1 MGALSPMP
9 RRRPSRHHASLD
21 GSLLPPGVAAAVRT
35 RDGEMLVESLAP
47 LVTEHAN
54 SLRGAHKFAL
64 YKVAEAELADP
75 AVARRWAAELSKR
88 KEPIAKQFAMY
99 LVALHAGD
107 PAEHADAVV
116 PVLERGADDENWE
129 VRETA
134 GSVLARL
141 IVAAP
146 LPFTRLARTWSRSP
160 SPNLRRAVVLALKY
174 AVREE
179 PRRAEEFL
187 DILDPL
193 AADGDEYVRKN
204 LGPFAVG
211 DAFLRVAPDPTMK
224 RLERWARSKDEWTR
238 WNAVSAF
245 TAAGARRHA
254 AEALPLL
261 RIAAGDRRPMVS
273 RAVVRALLNLAQAER
288 TAVVKAVATWGEDEA
303 RRTTAS
309 AFSSRLMGRSM

>member
-1 MGALSPMP
+1 
-9 RRRPSRHHASLD
+9 
-21 GSLLPPGVAAAVRT
+21 
-35 RDGEMLVESLAP
+35 
-47 LVTEHAN
+47 
-54 SLRGAHKFAL
+54 
-64 YKVAEAELADP
+64 
-75 AVARRWAAELSKR
+75 
-88 KEPIAKQFAMY
+88 
-99 LVALHAGD
+99 
-107 PAEHADAVV
+107 
-116 PVLERGADDENWE
+116 
-129 VRETA
+129 
-134 GSVLARL
+134 VLAM
-141 IVAAP
+141 
-146 LPFTRLARTWSRSP
+146 
-160 SPNLRRAVVLALKY
+160 KY